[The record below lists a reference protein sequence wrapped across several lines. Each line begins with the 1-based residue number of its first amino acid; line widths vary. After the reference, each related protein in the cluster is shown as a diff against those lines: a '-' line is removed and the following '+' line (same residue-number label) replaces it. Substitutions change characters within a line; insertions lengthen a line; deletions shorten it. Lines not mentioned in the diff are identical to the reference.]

1 MQDCPFYFASNMVE
15 KSQMSAVV
23 KAKAEAGGDPAE
35 SAIALAVDLLRSAA
49 ARQTD
54 AERRQAVRLQGLITD
69 PKAKA
74 FSMALTDRLFRSDRS
89 GRTARAFRAL
99 LKRIPPSAGFPALDR
114 LLLHVAAKASWLV
127 PAPVIAAMRARLR
140 KESSE
145 VVLPAESD
153 ALQQYLSRRRADRTR
168 VNLNQLGEAILGEG
182 EAVHR
187 LETLEGLLA
196 RPDVDYVSVKISAIC
211 SQLNLL
217 AWGETLATLKERLRR
232 LYRLTLKGDKL
243 VNLDMEEYRDLALTL
258 AAFRETLDEP
268 EFAKVRTG
276 VVLQAYLPDSWE
288 AQQDLTEW
296 AKRRVE
302 RGGTPPKLRL
312 VKGANLA
319 METVEAEMHGW
330 NPAPYGSKA
339 ETDAN
344 FKRMLEFACQPENA
358 AALRLGVGSH
368 NLLDVA
374 LALVLRER
382 HGVAEFVEIEM
393 LEGMAD
399 HQGRAVADAAGGLLV
414 YAPIVRKDD
423 FGSALAYLIRRLDEN
438 TAPENFLHDL
448 FDLTPESESWERQVE
463 RFRQA
468 WEDRRTVGSNS
479 RRASLPARAEGGF
492 HNESDTDWTQLRNRS
507 ALWEVTE
514 TWKLPVIPPVDELA
528 PVIERAR
535 AAQPAWEDLGH
546 QRRAKLLRQ
555 CGDLIASRRMELIA
569 VLRAE
574 GRKAIPDADTEV
586 SELVDFARYYAE
598 TGLPPHGVRAR
609 ALGLGVIAPP
619 WNFPL
624 AIPGS
629 GVLAALMAGNTVILK
644 PAPETVATAWMLAQ
658 ALWAAGIPR
667 DVLQFFP
674 CEDGETGRAL
684 ISDSRVNAVVLTGAY
699 ETARMFQEWR
709 PSLRLFAETS
719 GKNSLVISALADR
732 DLAIKDLVRSAFG
745 HSGQKC
751 SAASLGILEA
761 EVYDDPVFRRQ
772 LRDAAA
778 SLPVGRSEDPA
789 SVVTPLI
796 RPPGSALGRGLTQL
810 EPGEEWLLEPR
821 RIAEDLWTPGV
832 RLGVQSGSWFHQTE
846 CFGPVLGL
854 MRANDLDHAI
864 ELQNSVAYGLTA
876 GIHTLDEA
884 EAAQWREHVVAGNLY
899 INRAITGAIVQRQ
912 PFGGWKR
919 SCIGPGA
926 KAGGPNYVGLFSS
939 FTDVELPDLGNA
951 RRSFHAAWEEHFA
964 IEHDPTGLLAES
976 NVFRYRP
983 CKGVILRLSAPDA
996 LVEGLASLAAETCG
1010 VPLVISHGNVESDDA
1025 FVARLGAL
1033 AEHAEFLRTVDTPS
1047 DAILR
1052 AAYAAGLNWI
1062 PAPFSAV
1069 GRLELLRW
1077 LREQAVA
1084 TTRHRYG
1091 NLIR

>member
-15 KSQMSAVV
+15 RSQMSAVV
-23 KAKAEAGGDPAE
+23 KAKAEAGGDSAE

-54 AERRQAVRLQGLITD
+54 AERRQAARLQGLITD

-89 GRTARAFRAL
+89 SRTARAFRAL
-99 LKRIPPSAGFPALDR
+99 LKRIPPSSGFPALDR
-114 LLLHVAAKASWLV
+114 LLLHVAARASWLV

-145 VVLPAESD
+145 VVLPAEPD

-182 EAVHR
+182 EAIHR

-196 RPDVDYVSVKISAIC
+196 RSDVDYVSVKISAIF

-217 AWGETLATLKERLRR
+217 AWDATLVTLKERLRR
-232 LYRLTLKGDKL
+232 LYRLALKGNKL

-268 EFAKVRTG
+268 EFANVRAG
-276 VVLQAYLPDSWE
+276 VVLQAYLPDSWA
-288 AQQDLTEW
+288 AQQELTVW
-296 AKRRVE
+296 AQRRVE
-302 RGGTPPKLRL
+302 CGGIPPKLRL

-344 FKRMLEFACQPENA
+344 FKRMLEFACQAENA

-448 FDLTPESESWERQVE
+448 FDLTPESESWARQVE
-463 RFRQA
+463 RFRRA
-468 WEDRRTVGSNS
+468 WADRHAVRSDS

-492 HNESDTDWTQLRNRS
+492 QNESDTDWTQLRNRS
-507 ALWEVTE
+507 ALREVTE
-514 TWKLPVIPPVDELA
+514 SWKLPVIPPVEELS
-528 PVIERAR
+528 PVLERAR

-546 QRRAKLLRQ
+546 QRRADLLRQ
-555 CGDLIASRRMELIA
+555 CGDLIASRRMEFIA
-569 VLRAE
+569 VLRTE
-574 GRKAIPDADTEV
+574 GRKAVPDADTEV
-586 SELVDFARYYAE
+586 SELVDFAHYYAE
-598 TGLPPHGVRAR
+598 TGRPPHGVRAR
-609 ALGLGVIAPP
+609 ALGLVVIAPP

-629 GVLAALMAGNTVILK
+629 GVLAALMAGNSVILK

-674 CEDGETGRAL
+674 CEDGETGRSL
-684 ISDSRVNAVVLTGAY
+684 ITDSWVNVVVLTGAY

-719 GKNSLVISALADR
+719 GKNALVVSALADR

-761 EVYDDPVFRRQ
+761 EVYDDPIFRRQ

-778 SLPVGRSEDPA
+778 SLPVGRSEDPPN
-789 SVVTPLI
+789 VVTPLI
-796 RPPGSALGRGLTQL
+796 RSPGSALGRGLTQL
-810 EPGEEWLLEPR
+810 ESGEEWLLEPR
-821 RIAEDLWTPGV
+821 QIAEDLWTPGI

-854 MRANDLDHAI
+854 MRANDLNHAI

-884 EAAQWREHVVAGNLY
+884 EAAHWRERVVAGNLY

-939 FTDVELPDLGNA
+939 FTDADLPDLANA
-951 RRSFHAAWEEHFA
+951 RRSFRAAWAEHFA
-964 IEHDPTGLLAES
+964 IEHDPTGLRAES

-983 CKGVILRLSAPDA
+983 CKGVILRLSAPDPVA
-996 LVEGLASLAAETCG
+996 EGIARLAAETCG
-1010 VPLVISHGNVESDDA
+1010 VPLVISHATSESDDA
-1025 FVARLGAL
+1025 FAARLSTL
-1033 AEHAEFLRTVDTPS
+1033 AERAEFLRTVDTLS
-1047 DAILR
+1047 DAVLR

-1062 PAPFSAV
+1062 PATFSAV

-1077 LREQAVA
+1077 MREQAVA